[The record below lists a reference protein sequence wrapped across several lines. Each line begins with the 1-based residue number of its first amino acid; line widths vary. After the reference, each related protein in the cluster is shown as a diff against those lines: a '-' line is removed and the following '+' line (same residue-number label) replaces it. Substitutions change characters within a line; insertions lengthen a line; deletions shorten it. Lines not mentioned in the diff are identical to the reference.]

1 MLALRHNTVTLYV
14 QKRATRFIIN
24 DSTLG
29 YKERLMNLNLL
40 PLMMYFEIADI
51 IFMVKCIKAPTPYFN
66 ISDYVTFCSANTR
79 SSVHLKLKYTKTKT
93 NLLGQF
99 YFNRIPRLWNS
110 LPQID
115 TSMAIPTLRC
125 KLHTF
130 FWNHFIENFNPT
142 NVCSYHFVCPCQK
155 CCRLPIRNCF
165 NTTLL

>member
-1 MLALRHNTVTLYV
+1 
-14 QKRATRFIIN
+14 
-24 DSTLG
+24 
-29 YKERLMNLNLL
+29 
-40 PLMMYFEIADI
+40 
-51 IFMVKCIKAPTPYFN
+51 MVKCIKAPTPYFN

-79 SSVHLKLKYTKTKT
+79 SSVHPKLKHTKTKT

-115 TSMAIPTLRC
+115 TSMSIPTLRC

-155 CCRLPIRNCF
+155 CCRLPIRNCLHYIIIAYVLCF
-165 NTTLL
+165 KLFFFVSLVWLLVSYLQSISTVIH